1 MKSTKY
7 LLVGG
12 GLASARAIE
21 AIRSLDRRGHI
32 VLVTDEPHL
41 PYDRP
46 PLSKEL
52 ISGKLRPQDIR
63 CHSPFFYIKHR
74 VKVVRSTKVESIET
88 GGGPRTAIIVTSR
101 KTTRRKDRAADG
113 LYAADRRRRVR
124 KLQFEKCLI
133 ATGGAARFLPLPG
146 ADLSGV
152 FTLRS
157 VDDAMS
163 IRDAALAAIA
173 APGGSASGGRAR
185 AVVVGAGFIGLEL
198 AASLRTIGLEVT
210 VIEQA
215 PQVWPLVADQ
225 RVARHMQAVEEEH
238 GVEFLLGERVAEIR
252 VRSEPLT
259 GGSHRPRAG
268 SVATVTGSV
277 IECDLVCIAA
287 GIEPNTAVALMS
299 GLHVTDRKDAGDE
312 GAAGGIVVDSTL
324 KAELADGSPAEG
336 IYAAGDVANV
346 PDPWFGVRRRVEHYG
361 QAEYTGLL
369 AGTNMAGGNRTYD
382 FLTYLWTDLFDVHIE
397 GAGYLRQSDSVL
409 LRGDPATG
417 SFIALHVSQGQLIGF
432 MAINRQ
438 EREFGPLRMLIQ
450 RKTDLSDH
458 IAELQ
463 DPEFDT
469 AGLIDQTTE
478 KR

>member
-21 AIRSLDRRGHI
+21 AIRSLDRRGRI

-46 PLSKEL
+46 PLSKDL
-52 ISGKLRPQDIR
+52 ITGKLQPQDIR
-63 CHSPFFYIKHR
+63 CHSATFYIRHR
-74 VKVVRSTKVESIET
+74 VKVVRSTKVEHIDT
-88 GGGPRTAIIVTSR
+88 GDGPREATIVTTHR
-101 KTTRRKDRAADG
+101 KS
-113 LYAADRRRRVR
+113 RRRMR

-157 VDDAMS
+157 VDDGVS
-163 IRDAALAAIA
+163 IRTAALAAIA
-173 APGGSASGGRAR
+173 ASGVPASAGEAR

-198 AASLRTIGLEVT
+198 AASLRTVGLKVS
-210 VIEQA
+210 VVEQA
-215 PQVWPLVADQ
+215 PQVWPLVANQ
-225 RVARHMQAVEEEH
+225 TVAGHIQAIEERH
-238 GVEFLLGERVAEIR
+238 GVEFMLGERVAEIR
-252 VRSEPLT
+252 VRSDQPA
-259 GGSHRPRAG
+259 GGSHRPRVG
-268 SVATVTGSV
+268 SVVTVSGRV
-277 IECDLVCIAA
+277 IECNLVCIAA

-299 GLHVTDRKDAGDE
+299 GLHVTDRKETGDE
-312 GAAGGIVVDSTL
+312 GTAGGIVVDSTL
-324 KAELADGSPAEG
+324 QAELTDGTPAKG

-382 FLTYLWTDLFDVHIE
+382 LLTYLWTDLFDVHIE
-397 GAGYLRQSDSVL
+397 GAGYLRHVDRVV
-409 LRGDPATG
+409 LRGDPATA
-417 SFIALHVSQGQLIGF
+417 SFFALHVSEGVLVGF
-432 MAINRQ
+432 LAVNCQ

-450 RKTDLSDH
+450 RQTDLSDH

-469 AGLIDQTTE
+469 ARLIDQATE